1 MQVWNNTQLNVYC
14 FRGLCMLLRRCVAQ
28 HIHISV
34 LAGTAQSQ
42 GQGKMVFIMEVLL

>member
-1 MQVWNNTQLNVYC
+1 MQVWNNTQLNVNC